1 MYCFIIADLVQL
13 SSSQHG
19 EQPALHK
26 TDALFEHTWFQYY
39 ILVLCHFLELKITF

>member
-19 EQPALHK
+19 EQPALYK
-26 TDALFEHTWFQYY
+26 TVILFEHTCFQYC
-39 ILVLCHFLELKITF
+39 ILLLRHFLELKITF